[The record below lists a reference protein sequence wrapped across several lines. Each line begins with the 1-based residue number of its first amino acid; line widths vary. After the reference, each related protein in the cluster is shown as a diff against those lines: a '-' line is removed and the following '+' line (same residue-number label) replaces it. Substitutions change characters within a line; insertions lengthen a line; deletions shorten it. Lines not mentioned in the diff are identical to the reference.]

1 MIFGLLRDYLCHDGG
16 TEVIL
21 WREDMEEFGVRVRR
35 RLCQRVATM
44 RMSQESLMELLECQG
59 QQDRAPRVAGQ
70 VKDMK
75 GARWHQW
82 ICLLRVF
89 SSCSNFT

>member
-1 MIFGLLRDYLCHDGG
+1 MLYCCGVAGG
-16 TEVIL
+16 GRGATACA
-21 WREDMEEFGVRVRR
+21 GAGPGPATRVR
-35 RLCQRVATM
+35 LAEQNDGQRVATT

-59 QQDRAPRVAGQ
+59 QQDRAPRAVGQ

-75 GARWHQW
+75 GARWHPW

-89 SSCSNFT
+89 SSCSSST